1 MPEPSTP
8 DLGLAVG
15 EPPLK
20 HWQAD
25 ERPRERLAKLGARE
39 LSDAELIALLLRT
52 GTRGGTA
59 VALARRVQQ
68 IVSARG
74 SAASFELS
82 DLQSLPG
89 LGPAKAA
96 SILAALEWGRR
107 QAQPGAETLPIRS
120 GREVYLALRGLLEG
134 RKEENFAVLAL
145 DARRRVLASQ
155 IVSQGILTQAMAHP
169 REVFRTAIKLSAA
182 GLAVGHNH
190 PSGDPSPSPDD
201 HVLTRR
207 LKECGDLLAIPLL
220 DHVIVGAGNYF
231 SYAEQGWPRV

>member
-1 MPEPSTP
+1 MLEPFTP

-20 HWQAD
+20 HWNKD
-25 ERPRERLAKLGARE
+25 ERPRERMAQLGARE

-74 SAASFELS
+74 STASLELG
-82 DLQSLPG
+82 DLQALPG

-190 PSGDPSPSPDD
+190 PSGDCSPSPDD
-201 HVLTRR
+201 HTLTRR
-207 LKECGDLLAIPLL
+207 LKECGELLAIPLL

>member
-1 MPEPSTP
+1 MLEPSSP
-8 DLGLAVG
+8 DRGLAVG

-25 ERPRERLAKLGARE
+25 ERPRERLALVGARA

-68 IVSARG
+68 LVAARG
-74 SAASFELS
+74 GAAHLELS
-82 DLQSLPG
+82 DLQEIPG

-107 QAQPGAETLPIRS
+107 QAPSAPESLPLRS
-120 GREVYLALRGLLEG
+120 GREVYGALKGLLEG
-134 RKEENFAVLAL
+134 RKEEHFAVLAL

-182 GLAVGHNH
+182 GVAVGHNH
-190 PSGDPSPSPDD
+190 PSGDPAPSPDD

-207 LKECGDLLAIPLL
+207 LKDCGELLAIPLL
-220 DHVIVGAGNYF
+220 DHVIVGAGSYF